1 MLAVAVYCIG
11 DGLHEGGTAMAHCWP
26 RSRDWGLITA
36 LVIGLALAG
45 CGQKGPLY
53 LPDEDARTEQS
64 QR

>member
-1 MLAVAVYCIG
+1 
-11 DGLHEGGTAMAHCWP
+11 MAHCWP
-26 RSRDWGLITA
+26 RSRDWGLIIA